1 MIDIILFFS
10 VFPPTIHFFSFFFHT
25 IPSLPFIFSS
35 ENCNPLL
42 KLLTIV
48 TSLISNCFIRRE
60 KYSFVVTSLNLIDQ
74 NKMKNSML
82 RLSKSLLVTAI
93 LSKCVYPKHILQF
106 FHYLYLY
113 YYFGNQ
119 PSFSSCFFQ
128 SFRCSS
134 FRLLFCVFSFSRVF
148 LESLANFLRF
158 HSCYPRQVWP
168 VPE

>member
-35 ENCNPLL
+35 ENGNPLL

-48 TSLISNCFIRRE
+48 TSLISNWFIRRE

-134 FRLLFCVFSFSRVF
+134 FRL
-148 LESLANFLRF
+148 
-158 HSCYPRQVWP
+158 
-168 VPE
+168 

>member
-1 MIDIILFFS
+1 MIDIMLFFS

-25 IPSLPFIFSS
+25 IPPLPFIFSS

-134 FRLLFCVFSFSRVF
+134 FRLLFCVFSFSTVF